1 MEQLQYRFLILAV
14 IAVIFMIGVGIMIAE
29 KSSIGIIACVIGLL
43 ITMGYGF
50 ATKRKL
56 RKE

>member
-14 IAVIFMIGVGIMIAE
+14 IAVIFMIGIGIMIAE
-29 KSSIGIIACVIGLL
+29 KSSIGVITCIIGLL
-43 ITMGYGF
+43 VTTGYGF

>member
-14 IAVIFMIGVGIMIAE
+14 IAVIFMTGIGIMIAE
-29 KSSIGIIACVIGLL
+29 QSTIGTIACVIGLL
-43 ITMGYGF
+43 VTMGYGF

-56 RKE
+56 RKG

>member
-14 IAVIFMIGVGIMIAE
+14 IAVIFMIGIGIMIAE
-29 KSSIGIIACVIGLL
+29 KSSVGIIACIIGLL
-43 ITMGYGF
+43 VTMGYGF

-56 RKE
+56 RKG

>member
-14 IAVIFMIGVGIMIAE
+14 IAVIFMIGIGIMIAE
-29 KSSIGIIACVIGLL
+29 KSSIGIIACIIGLL
-43 ITMGYGF
+43 VTMGYGF

>member
-14 IAVIFMIGVGIMIAE
+14 IAIIFMIGIGIMIAE
-29 KSSIGIIACVIGLL
+29 KSSIGTIACIIGLL
-43 ITMGYGF
+43 VTMGYGF